1 MLEEFDEL
9 ALIDEAGELFQ
20 YPQVL
25 AASSAARALAL
36 AMNFLDVCHVLLA
49 RVRPDCGLNIEE
61 ERRSKESPVDQRFW
75 GGSPGNRT
83 LNLRIKSFFEFRFVY
98 LRFRG
103 ETAPDLPIRPMVIH
117 GRLWLF
123 IVALRPS

>member
-61 ERRSKESPVDQRFW
+61 ERRSK
-75 GGSPGNRT
+75 
-83 LNLRIKSFFEFRFVY
+83 K
-98 LRFRG
+98 
-103 ETAPDLPIRPMVIH
+103 APLTSGFGV
-117 GRLWLF
+117 GRQG
-123 IVALRPS
+123 IEP